1 MQTNNTHQQLLLRRL
16 ERILITFFL
25 LAVLFLIVVYIAA
38 PSIYSN
44 TLLLAPSPTDRY
56 PLPVTLFLVGILIF
70 IAILIFGVV
79 HHWRWLFWLLLIAF
93 GFSILEI
100 PATILQLTGLIP
112 NSFPLWYSLSRMGVA
127 LIEVGIAAWMLRI
140 YRQYGVWAL
149 GKQKKRA

>member
-44 TLLLAPSPTDRY
+44 TLLLAPSPTDPY

-79 HHWRWLFWLLLIAF
+79 HHCRCLFCLLLLPF
-93 GFSILEI
+93 GFSIFKFL
-100 PATILQLTGLIP
+100 PTI
-112 NSFPLWYSLSRMGVA
+112 
-127 LIEVGIAAWMLRI
+127 
-140 YRQYGVWAL
+140 
-149 GKQKKRA
+149 

>member
-1 MQTNNTHQQLLLRRL
+1 MQTNNMHQQLLLHRL

-44 TLLLAPSPTDRY
+44 TLLPAPSPTDLY

-112 NSFPLWYSLSRMGVA
+112 NSFPLWYSFTRIGVA
-127 LIEVGIAAWMLRI
+127 LIEGGIAVWMIRI
-140 YRQYGVWAL
+140 YWQYGVWAL

>member
-1 MQTNNTHQQLLLRRL
+1 
-16 ERILITFFL
+16 
-25 LAVLFLIVVYIAA
+25 
-38 PSIYSN
+38 
-44 TLLLAPSPTDRY
+44 
-56 PLPVTLFLVGILIF
+56 VTLFLVGILIF
-70 IAILIFGVV
+70 IAILIVGVM

-140 YRQYGVWAL
+140 YRQYGVWGL